1 MTIKN
6 MVNFGGDTDSAMIA
20 LCAAMTAIV
29 IWAIGAW
36 AFGIPTSFSKA
47 QVAARRHSVS
57 CSRRYVEN
65 MHRLYGESDLRTVV
79 VWKNIYACIENCM
92 DVCEHAADIV
102 NTVIMKNS

>member
-1 MTIKN
+1 MIGELKRFKSSKTIGQSIIR
-6 MVNFGGDTDSAMIA
+6 VNDLEEQGDR
-20 LCAAMTAIV
+20 L
-29 IWAIGAW
+29 
-36 AFGIPTSFSKA
+36 
-47 QVAARRHSVS
+47 
-57 CSRRYVEN
+57 YVEN